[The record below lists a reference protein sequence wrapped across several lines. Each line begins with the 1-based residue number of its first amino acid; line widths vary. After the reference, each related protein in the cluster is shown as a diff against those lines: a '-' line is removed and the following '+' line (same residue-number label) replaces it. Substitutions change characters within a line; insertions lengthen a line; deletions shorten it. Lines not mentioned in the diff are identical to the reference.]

1 MRVIRILAPDPPPL
15 PAGVMSLALEM
26 AREES
31 VVRTE
36 ARAAILLECASE
48 LETFSG
54 RLLVPGERT
63 ITTELEAEA
72 HDMGRALPVVPAFP
86 DTSGG
91 VELVTLTVR
100 RWTAGAWAASTHVAR
115 PGLRLEFPAPGE
127 YEVAATVGVPA
138 PMLNA
143 AIEALTRLFGFRET
157 RRSGDTGDALAPGP
171 LNLSSALRRSGASD
185 ILRAGVRQVR
195 TG

>member
-1 MRVIRILAPDPPPL
+1 MRVIRTSSPDPPPL
-15 PAGVMSLALEM
+15 PAGVMSFALEM
-26 AREES
+26 AREEA

-48 LETFSG
+48 IESYAG
-54 RLLVPGERT
+54 RLLVPGSRDFV
-63 ITTELEAEA
+63 TELEAEE
-72 HDMGRALPVVPAFP
+72 HDMGRALPMVPAFP
-86 DTSGG
+86 DSSG

-100 RWTAGAWAASTHVAR
+100 RWAAGDWAASTHVAR
-115 PGLRLEFPAPGE
+115 PGLRLELPTTGE
-127 YEVAATVGVPA
+127 FEVSATVSVAA

-143 AIEALTRLFGFRET
+143 AVEALTRLFGFRET

-171 LNLSSALRRSGASD
+171 LNLSAGMRRSGAAD
-185 ILRAGVRQVR
+185 ILRAGIRQVR